1 MSKWRVI
8 VDLDDPDD
16 YDAGEVRDLVK
27 WALEDNINTEDMAVK
42 AVTLEPREEVARV
55 RNYERVRRVRRG

>member
-1 MSKWRVI
+1 MSKWRVT

-42 AVTLEPREEVARV
+42 AVTVEPREEVAHV
-55 RNYERVRRVRRG
+55 RNYERVRRVRRA

>member
-16 YDAGEVRDLVK
+16 YDAGEVQDLVK